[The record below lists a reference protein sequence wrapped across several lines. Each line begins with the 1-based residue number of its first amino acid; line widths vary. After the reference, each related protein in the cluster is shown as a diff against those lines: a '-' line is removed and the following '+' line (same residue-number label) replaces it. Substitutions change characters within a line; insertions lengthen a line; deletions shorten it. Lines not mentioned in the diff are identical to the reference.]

1 MRKWV
6 KFFKN
11 LKSLKKLSIFNK
23 YFLRT
28 SKKSYLEKPFFI
40 KTNFKIFTAGNIEF
54 SIFFSSVIFWLYYL
68 HKNIHKYNETVR
80 LVAAG
85 ITTHILVDF
94 ATYIGDKINTKVKV
108 ESFYIKKTVHKDINY
123 FFDKTFLHFKK
134 NKLFKRHRH
143 LNQKSLGTYLG
154 DLHFRG
160 LQAAMVFVVINSI
173 LFYGLYK
180 NLKHFIKE
188 NFNIDGFFN
197 FFLAAGI
204 AQFVAMVFA
213 FPLENIKTR
222 MQASNFS
229 YDSLFKYYKKL
240 IKGKPMNVIVSNFKN
255 EYSGF
260 VSHLLLYVVYESVT
274 FGIYESMMKLKIFK
288 KEKGEAGSN
297 NEGEGHSEIAPHH
310 DIHEVNFYAVV
321 IASCLSG
328 LIAAIVTNPID
339 VYQINKQINPKFSTS
354 QLNRWNILTG
364 MKERIIFITFLNL
377 ITFLSLESI
386 GPKYFDVRLE

>member
-11 LKSLKKLSIFNK
+11 LKNLKKLAIFDK

-28 SKKSYLEKPFFI
+28 SKKSYIEKSKLTKPQ
-40 KTNFKIFTAGNIEF
+40 KLFTLGNIEF
-54 SIFFSSVIFWLYYL
+54 SLFFSSVIFMLYYL
-68 HKNIHKYNETVR
+68 HKNRQNYNETVR

-85 ITTHILVDF
+85 ITSHIIVDIV
-94 ATYIGDKINTKVKV
+94 TYIGDKINTKVKV
-108 ESFYIKKTVHKDINY
+108 ESFYIKKLVSKDLNY
-123 FFDKTFLHFKK
+123 FFDRKFLHFQRGKQ
-134 NKLFKRHRH
+134 LKRQRT
-143 LNQKSLGTYLG
+143 LNQKSLGNYLG

-160 LQAAMVFVVINSI
+160 IQAAMVFVVINSI
-173 LFYGLYK
+173 VFYGLYK
-180 NLKHFIKE
+180 NLKHFFKE
-188 NFNIDGFFN
+188 SLGIEGFPN
-197 FFLAAGI
+197 FFISAGI
-204 AQFVAMVFA
+204 SQFAAMIFA

-229 YDSLFKYYKKL
+229 YDSLFKYYRKL
-240 IKGKPMNVIVSNFKN
+240 IKGKPMNIVASNIKN

-274 FGIYESMMKLKIFK
+274 FGIYESMMKLKLF
-288 KEKGEAGSN
+288 GEADKSSN
-297 NEGEGHSEIAPHH
+297 T
-310 DIHEVNFYAVV
+310 HEVNYYAVV
-321 IASCLSG
+321 VASCLSG
-328 LIAAIVTNPID
+328 LIAAVVTNPID

-377 ITFLSLESI
+377 ATFLSLESI
-386 GPKYFDVRLE
+386 GPKYYDVRLE